1 MPSYVVE
8 TYVPAERREGFER
21 TVAQLRAACEA
32 ERTSPDR
39 AAVRHLRSF
48 LMPGDEMGFHVLE
61 AAAATRVAAV
71 TEAAGIEVERV
82 VEVVT
87 VDAPVTED
95 MP

>member
-8 TYVPAERREGFER
+8 TFVPADRREGFER
-21 TVAQLRAACEA
+21 TVAELRAACDA
-32 ERTSPDR
+32 DRTSPR
-39 AAVRHLRSF
+39 RGRVRHVRSF

-71 TEAAGIEVERV
+71 TEAAGIEFERV

-87 VDAPVTED
+87 VDAPATEETR
-95 MP
+95 